1 MSIYQTD
8 LTLAQEYLY
17 RLIVRQ
23 SAASAVG
30 WLDQTLHQ
38 VRTAQ
43 SSQSLYM
50 AFGMAA
56 RRMDKTPLTL
66 SAVETE
72 QAAALRQGFRPQ
84 GWTLLKATR
93 VLLLLAYPHGDAA
106 AYQQTLTA
114 LFNAADVNELE
125 ALYASLPLLP
135 YPEALRA
142 RCAEG
147 IRTNMRNVLEAIV
160 LDNLYPADYLDEEAW
175 NQMVLKVIFTGLP
188 LIRIYGF
195 EKRRNAELARMI
207 SDFAHERWA
216 AGRTLSPEVWRAV
229 APFLND
235 ANVRDIQL
243 LFEQSSQPQHEA
255 AALAC
260 AESDLPAAKAMLA
273 AHPDLHSRITNG
285 ELSWE
290 TVAEQLAVNS
300 KQ

>member
-8 LTLAQEYLY
+8 LTLSQEYLY

-23 SAASAVG
+23 SAASPVS

-56 RRMDKTPLTL
+56 RRMDKNPLTL
-66 SAVETE
+66 STAELE
-72 QAAALRQGFRPQ
+72 QAEALRRGFRPQ
-84 GWTLLKATR
+84 WTVLRATR

-106 AYQQTLTA
+106 AYQQTLNT

-135 YPEALRA
+135 YPEALRG

-160 LDNLYPADYLDEEAW
+160 LDNPYPADYLDEEAW
-175 NQMVLKVIFTGLP
+175 NQMVLKAIFNGLP
-188 LIRIYGF
+188 LIRIYDF
-195 EKRRNAELARMI
+195 EKRRNPDLARMI

-235 ANVRDIQL
+235 TNVRDIQL
-243 LFEQSSQPQHEA
+243 LFGQSSQPQHEA

-260 AESDLPAAKAMLA
+260 AESDLPAAKTLLA
-273 AHPDLHSRITNG
+273 AHPALHNRITNG
-285 ELSWE
+285 ELNWE
-290 TVAEQLAVNS
+290 TVAEQLSVNS
-300 KQ
+300 E